1 MRLLPGI
8 PFFITNAVL
17 GLTTIKSSTFYVS
30 TQIGMLI
37 MLSILVNAGSNLAKV
52 ESLEDILS
60 PGMMLS
66 LALLALFPVV
76 VRQIA
81 KRI

>member
-1 MRLLPGI
+1 MRLLPRI

-37 MLSILVNAGSNLAKV
+37 MLSILVNAGSNLAKI
-52 ESLEDILS
+52 ESLEDVLS
-60 PGMMLS
+60 TGMMVS

-76 VRQIA
+76 VRLIA
-81 KRI
+81 KRT